1 MAGLFPVSVL
11 GELVSMG
18 TLLAFATVCIGVL
31 ILRYTRPDL
40 KRSFRVPFVWPI
52 CVIGAL
58 ACVYLFWQAFEEH
71 WRLMVGWI
79 VIGQLIYFGYGY
91 AHSKLRKSSMLE
103 QLLAK
108 KSPQAEPD
116 DAHGPA
122 LRRTLGP
129 WGLTALGI
137 GAVIGGGIFVIT
149 GVAAAEHA
157 GPAIILSFIIAAI
170 CSVFTALC
178 YAEFASLIPVSGSAY
193 SYAYATLGEGA
204 AWFIG
209 WNLILE
215 YGVSASAVAVSW
227 TGYFVSLLDHVGIHI
242 PPALT
247 NAPLDF
253 VDGHL
258 VTTGAL
264 FNLPAVGITLAL
276 TWLCYVGI
284 RESAGLNMAMVL
296 LKTALIIV
304 VIVVGA
310 SHIDTS
316 HWHPFIP
323 ENQGGDKYGWPGILR
338 GASMV
343 FFAYIGF
350 EATSTAAQES
360 KNPQRDMPIGTLAS
374 LGICTVLYI
383 AMAAVLTGLVPFSE
397 LDTAEPVV
405 TAIRNHPELSWLR
418 GIVEVGALIGL
429 SSVGVLPTAGGLDAR
444 AMLAQPRKGYI
455 LYNVEPPHD
464 FADGALAQQ
473 AMHSAQTV
481 VAFAAYASDAL
492 KDSADVILPIALTPE
507 LDGTLVN
514 VEGTAQ
520 VVAAGAKAPGDARQ
534 GWKVLRA
541 LGGLLGVAGFEF
553 DDLAGLRDGL
563 TERASDVRSQLASRA
578 SGVSFSRLATTP
590 IYRGD
595 AVLRRA
601 GALNSHPLNRA
612 AAIR

>member
-1 MAGLFPVSVL
+1 M
-11 GELVSMG
+11 
-18 TLLAFATVCIGVL
+18 
-31 ILRYTRPDL
+31 L
-40 KRSFRVPFVWPI
+40 K
-52 CVIGAL
+52 
-58 ACVYLFWQAFEEH
+58 
-71 WRLMVGWI
+71 
-79 VIGQLIYFGYGY
+79 
-91 AHSKLRKSSMLE
+91 

-108 KSPQAEPD
+108 KAPVPEAD

-157 GPAIILSFIIAAI
+157 GPAIILSFILAAI

-178 YAEFASLIPVSGSAY
+178 YAEFASLVPVSGSAY

-258 VTTGAL
+258 VATGAL

-284 RESAGLNMAMVL
+284 KESTGLNMAMVL
-296 LKTALIIV
+296 LKVALIVV

-310 SHIDTS
+310 SHIDTAN
-316 HWHPFIP
+316 WHPFIP
-323 ENQGGDKYGWPGILR
+323 ANQGGDKYGWSGVMR
-338 GASMV
+338 GASLV

-383 AMAAVLTGLVPFSE
+383 AMAAVLTGLVPFDQ
-397 LDTAEPVV
+397 LGTAEPVV
-405 TAIRNHPELSWLR
+405 TAIRQHPELNWLR
-418 GIVEVGALIGL
+418 GLVEIGALIGL
-429 SSVGVLPTAGGLDAR
+429 SSVVLV
-444 AMLAQPRKGYI
+444 MIIAQPRIFMIMGRDGLLPKVFTTIHPKYRT
-455 LYNVEPPHD
+455 PHLNTVITGVGI
-464 FADGALAQQ
+464 AALA
-473 AMHSAQTV
+473 AV
-481 VAFAAYASDAL
+481 FPLNLLGD
-492 KDSADVILPIALTPE
+492 LTSM
-507 LDGTLVN
+507 GTLVAFCA
-514 VEGTAQ
+514 VCIGVLILRRTA
-520 VVAAGAKAPGDARQ
+520 ADAPRTFRVPFAPVTCTLG
-534 GWKVLRA
+534 VLSCIA
-541 LGGLLGVAGFEF
+541 LLYSLGLRNWVLLGVWTTLGVIVYFAYSFGHSKNRHAGQ
-553 DDLAGLRDGL
+553 G
-563 TERASDVRSQLASRA
+563 
-578 SGVSFSRLATTP
+578 
-590 IYRGD
+590 
-595 AVLRRA
+595 
-601 GALNSHPLNRA
+601 
-612 AAIR
+612 